1 MKVEDQQR
9 PGDNAAPARP
19 PDIAREEARTT
30 TGNGPANLF
39 PALPVPYRQRRRW
52 RWTSIAAGLVA
63 FIVAAGAG
71 AYWWQQN
78 LAKLPVGI
86 VQGNGRIEADEIDI
100 STKFAG
106 RLAQLL
112 VQEGDMLSA
121 GQVVARM
128 DTRDL
133 EASLMRA
140 EAQLQ
145 QAQKAVEEAR
155 ATQEQQRSQVA
166 LAKQQLDRTTYLV
179 QRGNATQELLDQ
191 RQQQLNGSTAILNAA
206 TARVA
211 QAEHALAATQHE
223 VDLYNINIA
232 DNSLV
237 APREGR
243 VQYRIANIGE
253 VLPAGGKVITMIDIM
268 SVYMDI
274 YLPTLEAG
282 RVKVGTEARIVLDA
296 YPAVAIP
303 AKVSFIAVQSQFTPK
318 LVETQTER
326 DRLMFRIRVRIDPA
340 LLKAHAQA
348 VRSGLPGVAYL
359 RLDPDVQWPARL
371 QETKGL

>member
-1 MKVEDQQR
+1 VKVEDQQR
-9 PGDNAAPARP
+9 PEDDAASARP
-19 PDIAREEARTT
+19 PDPSRTAAVA
-30 TGNGPANLF
+30 TGNGATLF

-52 RWTSIAAGLVA
+52 RWTSIAAGLVVL
-63 FIVAAGAG
+63 ILAAGGG
-71 AYWWQQN
+71 AYWWQLN
-78 LAKLPVGI
+78 RAELPVGI

-121 GQVVARM
+121 GEVIARM

-191 RQQQLNGSTAILNAA
+191 RQQQLDGSTAILNAA

-211 QAEHALAATQHE
+211 QAEHALAAAQHE

-237 APREGR
+237 APRDGR

-253 VLPAGGKVITMIDIM
+253 VLPAGGKVVTMIDVM

-282 RVKVGTEARIVLDA
+282 QVKVGTDARIVLDA
-296 YPAVAIP
+296 YPATAIP

-318 LVETQTER
+318 TVETQTER

-359 RLDPDVQWPARL
+359 RLDPDAQWPARL
-371 QETKGL
+371 QQMKGL